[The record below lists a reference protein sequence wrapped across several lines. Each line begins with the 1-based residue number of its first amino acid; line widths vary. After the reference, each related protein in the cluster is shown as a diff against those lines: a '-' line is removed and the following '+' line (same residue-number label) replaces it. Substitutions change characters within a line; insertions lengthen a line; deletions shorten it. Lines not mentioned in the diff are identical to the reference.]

1 MLLKRYAIVEPL
13 LLLEDLLYLCVKL
26 HSEEVDHEEN
36 V

>member
-1 MLLKRYAIVEPL
+1 MLLTSYAIVEPW

-26 HSEEVDHEEN
+26 DSEQVDYEEN